1 MHDPQVTSTPPENPA
16 KEIFDKVPRPGRRH
30 GGPEDLYCPDGMC
43 SPVVGNIYVYF
54 DDNHVSKTY
63 GRTMAQEV
71 FQRAAEGGWLVS
83 GKVNL

>member
-1 MHDPQVTSTPPENPA
+1 MV
-16 KEIFDKVPRPGRRH
+16 
-30 GGPEDLYCPDGMC
+30 DLKDVYCPDGMC
-43 SPVVGNIYVYF
+43 SPVVGNIYVYL
-54 DDNHVSKTY
+54 DENHVSKTY